1 MNFSAWSIRNPVPA
15 ILLFVVL
22 TFLGLSALNELGKES
37 FPNVDLPTITV
48 SASLEGA
55 SPDQLETEVARKLEN
70 QIATLGDIENIRTT
84 ITEGNVSITVQFE
97 LEKDSEEALNLVRN
111 AVDSTRSDLPA
122 ALRPPIVSK
131 VTTTP
136 YPVLTFV
143 VTADN
148 MDETELSW
156 FIDNELEKA
165 LLSTPGVGKF
175 SRVGGVDREIQVNLD
190 TNAMYGLGVS
200 AADISRQIK
209 SVQQDASGGRGDLG
223 NSVQSFRTMGAL
235 HHVNEIAALEI
246 PLSNG
251 QHIQLNQ
258 VANVK
263 DGIAERSSLALH
275 NDKTVMLVEVYRLR
289 GYSQVTLAKDI
300 RDRLE
305 SFRKLHPTVKIE
317 EAFDSVKNV
326 EENFTGSMQLMYE
339 GALLAVIVVWWFLRD
354 WRATFIS
361 AVALPLSVI
370 PTFAVMQYM
379 GFSLNILSLLALA
392 LVIGILVDDAIVEI
406 ENIVRHLRMG
416 KKPFQAAM
424 EAADEIGFAVIA
436 TTFTLVAIF
445 LPTAFMGGVIGKYF
459 KQFGITAAVAIL
471 GSLVVARLLTPMMS
485 AYLLKPHDEGEE
497 KTSPLMQSYLRSVE
511 WSLSHYAFN
520 TPLISLKLFNKHF
533 KIPKLNFLIGH
544 RHLILVL
551 FFAFSVVS
559 GFVLPKLLPKGF
571 VPSADISQTKV
582 IIEMQPGT
590 PLPTTAATAK
600 KAIKLLQQ
608 NKDVKDVYA
617 IVGQSQGGGGGPHRG
632 AVTNDVRN
640 ATLNILLT
648 DRTDRPY
655 KQASIEAELRKLLKD
670 LPAAR
675 VSVGSGETG
684 ERLLLTIASDD
695 VLALNKA
702 SEAIQAQLSTIN
714 GLGNIVSSASLQR
727 PEIQILPDFDK
738 AAELGVTVAAIAEV
752 IRVATA
758 GDFST
763 AVPKLN
769 LPQRQIPI
777 NVRLEPALRNSL
789 AAIAQLQIPGR
800 NGMVSLETVADISL
814 NSGSQKIAR
823 FDRLRNVT
831 FDIELSGRL
840 IGDVLKEVNQLPSL
854 QNLPPSVQRIQSGDA
869 KRMGELFG
877 RFGSAMLI
885 GILCIYVVLVLLFA
899 DFLQPVTILGALP
912 LSLGGAFLALALT
925 NNSFSMPS
933 VIGLLMLMGVVT
945 KNSILLVEYTIMARK
960 ERALSRFNAI
970 IDGCQKRARPIVMTT
985 IAMAAGMM
993 PIALGWGADPSF
1005 RSPMAIT
1012 VIGGLVTSTILSL
1025 IVIPV
1030 LYTYVDDLLR
1040 VLRALPQ
1047 IYRYLVITFLR

>member
-22 TFLGLSALNELGKES
+22 TFLGLSALNQIGKES

-84 ITEGNVSITVQFE
+84 ITEGSVSITVQFE

-111 AVDSTRSDLPA
+111 AVDSTRSDLPS
-122 ALRPPIVSK
+122 ALRSPVVSK

-136 YPVLTFV
+136 FPVLTFI

-148 MDETELSW
+148 MDEVELSW

-175 SRVGGVDREIQVNLD
+175 SRIGGVDREIQVNLD
-190 TNAMYGLGVS
+190 SNAMYGLGVS
-200 AADISRQIK
+200 AVDISQQIK

-235 HHVNEIAALEI
+235 HNVNEIAALEI
-246 PLSNG
+246 PLNNG
-251 QHIQLNQ
+251 QHIQLSQ
-258 VANVK
+258 VASVK
-263 DGIAERSSLALH
+263 DSIAERSSLALH
-275 NDKTVMLVEVYRLR
+275 NDQTVMLVEIYRLR
-289 GYSQVTLAKDI
+289 GYSQVTLAKEI
-300 RDRLE
+300 RARLDT
-305 SFRKLHPTVKIE
+305 FRQLHPTVNIE
-317 EAFDSVKNV
+317 EAYNSVKNV

-379 GFSLNILSLLALA
+379 GFTLNILSLLALA

-416 KKPFQAAM
+416 KKPYQAAM

-459 KQFGITAAVAIL
+459 KQFGITAAVAIM
-471 GSLVVARLLTPMMS
+471 GSLIVARLLTPMMS
-485 AYLLKPHDEGEE
+485 AYLLKPHDKGEE
-497 KTSPLMQSYLRSVE
+497 KTSPLMQSYLNSVE
-511 WSLSHYAFN
+511 WCLRHRLWIVLGFGLFIWGS
-520 TPLISLKLFNKHF
+520 ISL
-533 KIPKLNFLIGH
+533 
-544 RHLILVL
+544 
-551 FFAFSVVS
+551 
-559 GFVLPKLLPKGF
+559 LPLLPKGF
-571 VPSADISQTKV
+571 VPSADVSQTRV

-590 PLPTTAATAK
+590 PLVTTEATTK
-600 KAIKLLQQ
+600 QAIKLLQQ
-608 NKDVKDVYA
+608 NKDVKDIYA
-617 IVGQSQGGGGGPHRG
+617 AVGQSQGGGGGPHRG

-640 ATLNILLT
+640 ATLTIILT
-648 DRTDRPY
+648 DRTNRPY
-655 KQASIEAELRKLLKD
+655 KQATIEAELRKLLKD
-670 LPAAR
+670 LPGAR
-675 VSVGSGETG
+675 VSVGAGETG

-695 VLALNKA
+695 VVALNKA
-702 SEAIQAQLSTIN
+702 SEAIQTELSTIN

-738 AAELGVTVAAIAEV
+738 AAELGVTVATIAEV

-763 AVPKLN
+763 AAPKLN

-777 NVRLEPALRNSL
+777 NVRLEPSLRNSL
-789 AAIAQLQIPGR
+789 AAIEQLQIPGR
-800 NGMVSLETVADISL
+800 NGMVSLETVADIAL
-814 NSGSQKIAR
+814 KSGSQKIAR

-877 RFGSAMLI
+877 SFGSAMVI

-945 KNSILLVEYTIMARK
+945 KNSILLVEYTIKARK

-970 IDGCQKRARPIVMTT
+970 IDGCHKRVRPIVMTT

-1030 LYTYVDDLLR
+1030 LYTFVDDLLSLWKR
-1040 VLRALPQ
+1040 PV
-1047 IYRYLVITFLR
+1047 

>member
-15 ILLFVVL
+15 ILLFAVL

-70 QIATLGDIENIRTT
+70 QIATLGDIESIRTT
-84 ITEGNVSITVQFE
+84 ITEGSVSITVQFE
-97 LEKDSEEALNLVRN
+97 LDKDSEEALNLVRN
-111 AVDSTRSDLPA
+111 AVDSTRSDLPS
-122 ALRPPIVSK
+122 ALQVPIVSK

-136 YPVLTFV
+136 HPVLTFV
-143 VTADN
+143 VKADN

-165 LLSTPGVGKF
+165 LLSTQGVGKF
-175 SRVGGVDREIQVNLD
+175 SRIGGVDREIQINLD
-190 TNAMYGLGVS
+190 SNAMYGLGVS
-200 AADISRQIK
+200 AAAISQQIK

-235 HHVNEIAALEI
+235 HNVQEIAELEI

-258 VANVK
+258 VATVK
-263 DGIAERSSLALH
+263 DSIAERSSLAMH
-275 NDKTVMLVEVYRLR
+275 NEQTVMLVEVYRLR
-289 GYSQVTLAKDI
+289 GYSQVTLAKEI
-300 RDRLE
+300 RARLE
-305 SFRKLHPTVKIE
+305 TFRQIHPKVQIT

-416 KKPFQAAM
+416 KKPYQAAM

-459 KQFGITAAVAIL
+459 KQFGITAAVAIM

-485 AYLLKPHDEGEE
+485 AYLLKPHDEGVE
-497 KTSPLMQSYLRSVE
+497 KTSPLMQSYLSSVE
-511 WSLSHYAFN
+511 WSLKHRLWIVLGFGLFIWGS
-520 TPLISLKLFNKHF
+520 ISL
-533 KIPKLNFLIGH
+533 
-544 RHLILVL
+544 
-551 FFAFSVVS
+551 
-559 GFVLPKLLPKGF
+559 LPLLPKGF
-571 VPSADISQTKV
+571 VPSADISQTRV

-590 PLPTTAATAK
+590 PLSTTAETTK
-600 KAIKLLQQ
+600 RAIKLLQQ
-608 NKDVKDVYA
+608 NKDVKDIYA
-617 IVGQSQGGGGGPHRG
+617 AVGQSQGGGGAHRG

-640 ATLNILLT
+640 ATLNIILT
-648 DRTDRPY
+648 DRTERSY
-655 KQASIEAELRKLLKD
+655 KQAKIEADLRRLLKN
-670 LPAAR
+670 LPGAR

-695 VLALNKA
+695 VMALNQA
-702 SEAIQAQLSTIN
+702 GEAIQTELGTIN

-738 AAELGVTVAAIAEV
+738 AAELGVTVASIAEV

-763 AVPKLN
+763 AMPKLN

-777 NVRLEPALRNSL
+777 NVRLEPELRNSL
-789 AAIAQLQIPGR
+789 AAIEQLQIPGR

-814 NSGSQKIAR
+814 KSGSQKIAR

-840 IGDVLKEVNQLPSL
+840 IGDVLKEVNQLPSV

-960 ERALSRFNAI
+960 ERALSRFSAI
-970 IDGCQKRARPIVMTT
+970 MDGCHKRARPIVMTT

-1030 LYTYVDDLLR
+1030 LYTFVDDLLS
-1040 VLRALPQ
+1040 LWKKPD
-1047 IYRYLVITFLR
+1047 

>member
-22 TFLGLSALNELGKES
+22 TLLGLKALNQIGKES

-48 SASLEGA
+48 AATLEGA

-70 QIATLGDIENIRTT
+70 QIATLGDIESIRTN
-84 ITEGNVSITVQFE
+84 ITEGSVSITVQFE

-122 ALRPPIVSK
+122 DLRPPVVSK

-136 YPVLTFV
+136 FPVLTFV

-190 TNAMYGLGVS
+190 SNAMYGLGVS
-200 AADISRQIK
+200 AAAISQQIK

-235 HHVNEIAALEI
+235 HHVNEIADLEI

-251 QHIQLNQ
+251 QHIQLKQ
-258 VANVK
+258 VATVE

-275 NDKTVMLVEVYRLR
+275 NDKTVMLVEIYRLR

-300 RDRLE
+300 RSRLDR
-305 SFRKLHPTVKIE
+305 FRSLHPTVNIE

-326 EENFTGSMQLMYE
+326 EENFKGSMQLMYE

-370 PTFAVMQYM
+370 PTFAVMQYL
-379 GFSLNILSLLALA
+379 GFTLNILSLLALA

-445 LPTAFMGGVIGKYF
+445 LPTGFMGGVIGKYF
-459 KQFGITAAVAIL
+459 KQFGITAAVAIM

-497 KTSPLMQSYLRSVE
+497 QPSTLMKSYLQSVE
-511 WSLSHYAFN
+511 WCLQ
-520 TPLISLKLFNKHF
+520 
-533 KIPKLNFLIGH
+533 H
-544 RHLILVL
+544 RLW
-551 FFAFSVVS
+551 VVI
-559 GFVLPKLLPKGF
+559 GFVLFIWGSISLLPLLPKGF

-582 IIEMQPGT
+582 MIEMQPGT
-590 PLPTTAATAK
+590 PLATTTQTTKQAVA
-600 KAIKLLQQ
+600 LLQQ
-608 NKDVKDVYA
+608 NKDVKDIYA
-617 IVGQSQGGGGGPHRG
+617 AVGQSTGSGGGPHG
-632 AVTNDVRN
+632 SGVTKDVRN
-640 ATLNILLT
+640 ATLNIVLT
-648 DRTDRPY
+648 NRTERAY
-655 KQASIEAELRKLLKD
+655 NQAAVESELRKLLKD
-670 LPAAR
+670 LPGAR
-675 VSVGSGETG
+675 VSVGAGETG

-695 VLALNKA
+695 VAALNKA
-702 SEAIQAQLSTIN
+702 SESIQNELSTIK
-714 GLGNIVSSASLQR
+714 GIGNIVSSASLQR

-789 AAIAQLQIPGR
+789 AAIEQLQIPGR
-800 NGMVSLETVADISL
+800 NGMVSLETVADIAL
-814 NSGSQKIAR
+814 KSGSQKIAR

-840 IGDVLKEVNQLPSL
+840 IGEVLQEVNALPSL
-854 QNLPPSVQRIQSGDA
+854 KNLPPSVQRIQSGDA
-869 KRMGELFG
+869 KRMAELFG
-877 RFGSAMLI
+877 RFGTAMLI
-885 GILCIYVVLVLLFA
+885 GVLCIYVVLVLLFA

-925 NNSFSMPS
+925 DNSFSMPS

-945 KNSILLVEYTIMARK
+945 KNSILLVEYTIKARK
-960 ERALSRFNAI
+960 EQALSRFNAI
-970 IDGCQKRARPIVMTT
+970 IDGCYKRARPIVMTT

-1012 VIGGLVTSTILSL
+1012 VIGGLITSTILSL

-1030 LYTYVDDLLR
+1030 LYTFVDD
-1040 VLRALPQ
+1040 VLSLWKKP
-1047 IYRYLVITFLR
+1047 IS